1 MSSHLKEVAQEE
13 MASHQKI
20 KDDKMG
26 LILSR
31 HVGKKV
37 ILETNQG
44 S

>member
-1 MSSHLKEVAQEE
+1 VAQEE
-13 MASHQKI
+13 MDSHQKI

-31 HVGKKV
+31 RVGEKV

-44 S
+44 P